1 MAWDPALLR
10 KYNTTSHFRL
20 LNQIRTE
27 LREQPIQRPLVTTR
41 SAATG
46 FGGGG
51 RRGGRSGAE
60 ASTPAGSSLA
70 AGSAGQ
76 ATGAASS
83 TSASGAGSASS
94 ANSLTSSA
102 PSHANTRRRSNP
114 SNIVQSATSSAPRD
128 HQPIVAVPVL
138 TDVVLPDSHA

>member
-27 LREQPIQRPLVTTR
+27 LREQPIQRPLVTSR
-41 SAATG
+41 SVATG

-51 RRGGRSGAE
+51 RRGGRSGAG
-60 ASTPAGSSLA
+60 ASTAAASSLA
-70 AGSAGQ
+70 AGSAAQ
-76 ATGAASS
+76 ASGAASS
-83 TSASGAGSASS
+83 AQAAGAASASS
-94 ANSLTSSA
+94 SSSFNPA
-102 PSHANTRRRSNP
+102 ATSHANTRRRSTA
-114 SNIVQSATSSAPRD
+114 SNIVQSATSSVPRD